1 MFNFYSKCRV
11 VIVKKKL
18 FSGVV
23 FVSLF
28 IVWTII
34 LLLIDRQRIGP
45 NNSVVGLATIN
56 KWFHELTGVNW
67 NLYSITDWG
76 AIIPISL
83 GILFGIL
90 GLIQWFKRKK
100 VSKVDKELIILGVF
114 YFAVFLLYLMFEF
127 IVVNKRPV
135 LIDGYLEVSYPSS
148 TTFLS
153 ITFMLSAIIPI
164 KKYLTNNSV
173 KVTLIVA
180 VYVYMLF
187 LLIGRLLSGVHWF
200 TDVVGSIFIGIGL
213 LNIYEYFAT
222 NKQL

>member
-1 MFNFYSKCRV
+1 MFNFYSKFWV
-11 VIVKKKL
+11 VIVRKKL
-18 FSGVV
+18 FLGIG
-23 FVSLF
+23 FISLF
-28 IVWTII
+28 ILWTII
-34 LLLIDRQRIGP
+34 LLFVDRQHIGP
-45 NNSVVGLATIN
+45 NNSVVGFATIN

-67 NLYSITDWG
+67 DLYNLTDWG
-76 AIIPISL
+76 AIIPIFL

-100 VSKVDKELIILGVF
+100 VSKVDRELIALGAF
-114 YFAVFLLYLMFEF
+114 YFVVFILYLLFEF

-164 KKYLTNNSV
+164 KKYLTNSNV
-173 KVTLIVA
+173 KVILIVA
-180 VYVYMLF
+180 VYAYMLF

-200 TDVVGSIFIGIGL
+200 TDVIGSIFIGIGL
-213 LNIYEYFAT
+213 LNIYQYFVC
-222 NKQL
+222 K

>member
-1 MFNFYSKCRV
+1 MR
-11 VIVKKKL
+11 KKL
-18 FSGVV
+18 FLGIG
-23 FVSLF
+23 FISLF
-28 IVWTII
+28 ILWTII
-34 LLLIDRQRIGP
+34 LLLVDRQAIGP
-45 NNSVVGLATIN
+45 NYSVVGFATIN

-67 NLYSITDWG
+67 DLYNITDWG

-83 GILFGIL
+83 CGLFGIL

-100 VSKVDKELIILGVF
+100 VSKVDRELIALGAF
-114 YFAVFLLYLMFEF
+114 YFVVFILYLLFEF

-164 KKYLTNNSV
+164 KKYLANSKV
-173 KVTLIVA
+173 KVILIVA
-180 VYVYMLF
+180 VYAYMLF

-200 TDVVGSIFIGIGL
+200 TDVIGSIFIGIGL
-213 LNIYEYFAT
+213 LNIYQYFVC
-222 NKQL
+222 K

>member
-1 MFNFYSKCRV
+1 M
-11 VIVKKKL
+11 VIVRKKL
-18 FSGVV
+18 FLGIG
-23 FVSLF
+23 FISLF
-28 IVWTII
+28 ILWTII
-34 LLLIDRQRIGP
+34 LLFVDRQAIGP
-45 NNSVVGLATIN
+45 NYSVVGFATIN

-67 NLYSITDWG
+67 DLYNITDWG

-83 GILFGIL
+83 CGLFGIL

-100 VSKVDKELIILGVF
+100 VSKVDRELIILGVF
-114 YFAVFLLYLMFEF
+114 YFVVFLLYLLFEF

-164 KKYLTNNSV
+164 RKYLANSRA
-173 KVTLIVA
+173 KAILIVA
-180 VYVYMLF
+180 VYAYMLF

-200 TDVVGSIFIGIGL
+200 TDVIGSIFIGIGL
-213 LNIYEYFAT
+213 LNIYEYFAC
-222 NKQL
+222 K

>member
-1 MFNFYSKCRV
+1 M
-11 VIVKKKL
+11 KKKL

-28 IVWTII
+28 VVWTMI
-34 LLLIDRQRIGP
+34 LLVVDRQRIGP

-56 KWFHELTGVNW
+56 KWFHELTKVNW
-67 NLYSITDWG
+67 DLYNITDWG

-83 GILFGIL
+83 CGLFGVL

-100 VSKVDKELIILGVF
+100 VSKVDRELIALGAF
-114 YFAVFLLYLMFEF
+114 YFVVFILYLLFEF

-153 ITFMLSAIIPI
+153 ITFMLSAINPI
-164 KKYLTNNSV
+164 KKYLTNNS
-173 KVTLIVA
+173 I
-180 VYVYMLF
+180 
-187 LLIGRLLSGVHWF
+187 
-200 TDVVGSIFIGIGL
+200 SILPMKPIKYLYKSISICL
-213 LNIYEYFAT
+213 
-222 NKQL
+222 